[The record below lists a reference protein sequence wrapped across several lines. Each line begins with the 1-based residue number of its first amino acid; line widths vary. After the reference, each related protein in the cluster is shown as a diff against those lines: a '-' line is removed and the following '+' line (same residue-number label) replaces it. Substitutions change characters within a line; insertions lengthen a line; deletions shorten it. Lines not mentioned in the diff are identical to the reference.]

1 MVESTIELLQIN
13 AQEKKLEITTDLR
26 HSSSPEA
33 DEEMVTTVLRNLVSN
48 AIKFSYE
55 GGKIVVRTVGQENH
69 LRVEVED
76 HGKGIPPSNQEK
88 LFRVDESFSTHGT
101 RQEKGTGLGL
111 ILCREFI
118 EKHGGKIWVESEEN
132 KGSCFIFTLP
142 LVQSKQ

>member
-1 MVESTIELLQIN
+1 
-13 AQEKKLEITTDLR
+13 
-26 HSSSPEA
+26 
-33 DEEMVTTVLRNLVSN
+33 
-48 AIKFSYE
+48 
-55 GGKIVVRTVGQENH
+55 
-69 LRVEVED
+69 VED